1 MRLSTARAAAPTKTC
16 PGAEAATKQTA
27 TAKTVY
33 LHVSPLIAQK
43 GKELKGSEPLLIKD
57 IGEKFTKATVIADG
71 TFNGKEAK
79 LEKEDGQYKITLPAG
94 MSWDKWDTV
103 IKLQ

>member
-1 MRLSTARAAAPTKTC
+1 MCIRDS
-16 PGAEAATKQTA
+16 
-27 TAKTVY
+27 
-33 LHVSPLIAQK
+33 VSPLIAQK